1 MTTERNPN
9 MTKERNLNQ
18 LEKLTLVG
26 LMFDS
31 GFVIYSFYT
40 QKINLMLL
48 SIIIFCCLL
57 AIHIIAMV
65 LEDKRNENSTR
76 M

>member
-1 MTTERNPN
+1 MTT
-9 MTKERNLNQ
+9 ERNLNQ

-26 LMFDS
+26 LMLD
-31 GFVIYSFYT
+31 GGYIIYSFYT
-40 QKINLMLL
+40 QKMNHCMF

-57 AIHIIAMV
+57 TIHIIAMV